1 MSNTEFDNN
10 IHLVSLK
17 NTRNFNEQ
25 LNSWPETI
33 NSPEDFFGLC
43 LSLASKMEDAGLDG
57 INLTLGSLGEISME
71 NFLNLILFLRET
83 NYDDFNRVSQK
94 TLKTDLA
101 DLDKSINSFFKHFD
115 LVLNSSVQS
124 PKIFALAQT
133 ALANLLL
140 DLFEI
145 KLK

>member
-1 MSNTEFDNN
+1 MSYTEFENN

-25 LNSWPETI
+25 LNGWPETI

-43 LSLASKMEDAGLDG
+43 LSLASKIEDAGLDG
-57 INLTLGSLGEISME
+57 LNVALGSLGEISME
-71 NFLNLILFLRET
+71 NYLDLVLFLRET
-83 NYDDFNRVSQK
+83 NWDDFSKVSQI
-94 TLKTDLA
+94 TLKTSIT

-124 PKIFALAQT
+124 PKIYSLAQT
-133 ALANLLL
+133 ALVNLLL